1 MTASLSK
8 KCRRSGWIIL
18 LAVLAIAAACLWYL
32 ERNLTEVVLSLA
44 DARARSLAVQ
54 SLNEA
59 AEETVQSGVG
69 YDQLMNVTTGT
80 DGSVRLIQANTAE
93 MNKLAAR
100 ASIIAQQRLES
111 LEGQSVSVP
120 LGSAL
125 GLTIFAGSGPRIR
138 VQILPVGSVTTRFD
152 TEFQTAGINQTR
164 HKVLLTLSATIQLV
178 IPTGA
183 SVVEAS
189 TQVAVAESIIV
200 GQVPDSFVDVN
211 NDTEMLNL
219 IP

>member
-1 MTASLSK
+1 MV
-8 KCRRSGWIIL
+8 L
-18 LAVLAIAAACLWYL
+18 LAVLAIVAACLWYL

-211 NDTEMLNL
+211 NDSDMLNL

>member
-1 MTASLSK
+1 MTASRSK
-8 KCRRSGWIIL
+8 KCGRSGWVIL
-18 LAVLAIAAACLWYL
+18 LAVLAVAAACLWYL

-80 DGSVRLIQANTAE
+80 DGAVRLIQANTAE

>member
-1 MTASLSK
+1 MTASRSK
-8 KCRRSGWIIL
+8 KCRRSGWVIL
-18 LAVLAIAAACLWYL
+18 LAVLLIAAVCLWYL

-59 AEETVQSGVG
+59 AEEAVQSGIG
-69 YDQLMNVTTGT
+69 YDQLMNVTTGA

>member
-1 MTASLSK
+1 MTASRSK
-8 KCRRSGWIIL
+8 KCRRSGWVIL
-18 LAVLAIAAACLWYL
+18 LAVLVIAAVCLWYL

-44 DARARSLAVQ
+44 NARARSLAVQ

-69 YDQLMNVTTGT
+69 YDQLMNVTTGA

-111 LEGQSVSVP
+111 LEGQSISVP

-211 NDTEMLNL
+211 NDSDMLNL

>member
-8 KCRRSGWIIL
+8 KCGRSGWMVL
-18 LAVLAIAAACLWYL
+18 LAVLAIVAACLWYL

-59 AEETVQSGVG
+59 AEETVQTGVG

-211 NDTEMLNL
+211 NDSDMLNL

>member
-8 KCRRSGWIIL
+8 KCGRSSWMVL
-18 LAVLAIAAACLWYL
+18 LAVLAIVAACLWYL

-44 DARARSLAVQ
+44 NARARSLAVQ

-59 AEETVQSGVG
+59 AEETVQTGVG

-211 NDTEMLNL
+211 NDSDMLNL

>member
-8 KCRRSGWIIL
+8 KCGRSGWMVL
-18 LAVLAIAAACLWYL
+18 LAVLAIVAACLWYL

-59 AEETVQSGVG
+59 AEETVQSGIG

-211 NDTEMLNL
+211 NDSDMLNL